1 MCERVE
7 GKVGWGAGKYS
18 SGMGNWILGNWWWLC
33 ARSSSPVFAQ
43 SLVVRSKVY
52 ALIDTCKG
60 RGLEFNKFAF
70 VFERPFSN
78 NVGPVPVEWGA
89 GCEIK

>member
-1 MCERVE
+1 M
-7 GKVGWGAGKYS
+7 GGGADKYS
-18 SGMGNWILGNWWWLC
+18 SGMGNWILGKWLWLC

-52 ALIDTCKG
+52 DLIDTCKG
-60 RGLEFNKFAF
+60 RGPKFNKLAF

-78 NVGPVPVEWGA
+78 NVSPVPVEWGA
-89 GCEIK
+89 SCEVK